1 LHGLKL
7 INIIFAELKIT
18 NLMKAIYLTK
28 KGNAHEAFEIK
39 ETEQPKIKFGDD
51 VLINVEAFGLNYADV
66 MARNG
71 LYREAPPMPSILGY
85 EVVGI
90 VQEVGADCDKS
101 LVGKRVVCFTRFGG
115 YAEYAI
121 SKSFGVSVID
131 DMDAGVAL
139 SIATQYVT
147 AYYMTHIATNLYEGD
162 KVMIHAGAGGVG
174 TALIQLCKLKGCTV
188 FANAGSTEKL
198 DYIKKQGADYA
209 INYRTEDYELEINK
223 VLKEERLDCTF
234 NPIAGSTFKKDF
246 RLIGSAG
253 KVILFGG
260 SELSGGK
267 WGFFSSLNFVRKM
280 GVMLPIGLMM
290 RSKSVIGVNM
300 LKVGDNKPKL
310 LTKCLTE
317 VTQMIKEGKLYPHVG
332 GVFPAEKIGEAHD
345 LLESRKS
352 IGKVIV
358 QW

>member
-1 LHGLKL
+1 
-7 INIIFAELKIT
+7 
-18 NLMKAIYLTK
+18 MKAVFLTQ
-28 KGNAHEAFEIK
+28 KGDAQKAFEIR
-39 ETEQPKIKFGDD
+39 ETEKPKIKFGDD
-51 VLINVEAFGLNYADV
+51 VLIKVEAFGLNYADV

-85 EVVGI
+85 EVVGF
-90 VQEVGADCDKS
+90 VEAVGVDCDQS
-101 LVGKRVVCFTRFGG
+101 LIGKRVVCFTRFGG
-115 YAEYAI
+115 YAEFSI
-121 SKSFGVSVID
+121 TKQFGVSVVD

-147 AYYMTHIATNLYEGD
+147 AYYMTHIVTNLYKGD

-174 TALIQLCKLKGCTV
+174 TALIQLCKLKECTV
-188 FANAGSTEKL
+188 FANAGSAQKL
-198 DYIKKQGADYA
+198 EYIKNQGADYA
-209 INYRTEDYELEINK
+209 INYRTEDYETEINK
-223 VLKEERLDCTF
+223 ILKKNRLDCTF

-246 RLIGSAG
+246 GLIGSAG

-260 SELSGGK
+260 SERSGKK
-267 WGFFSSLNFVRKM
+267 WGILSTLNFVRKM
-280 GVMLPIGLMM
+280 GLVLPIGLMM
-290 RSKSVIGVNM
+290 RSKSIIGVNM

-317 VTQMIKEGKLYPHVG
+317 VTQLIKDGKLHPHVG
-332 GVFPAEKIGEAHD
+332 GEFNVDKIADAHE

-358 QW
+358 KW